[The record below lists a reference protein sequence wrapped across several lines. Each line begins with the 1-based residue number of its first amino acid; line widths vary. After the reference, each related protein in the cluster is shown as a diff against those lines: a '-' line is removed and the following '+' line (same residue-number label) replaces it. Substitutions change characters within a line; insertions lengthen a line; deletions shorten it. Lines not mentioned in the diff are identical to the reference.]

1 MREATQRERKF
12 IELVI
17 AGMPDFT
24 AARLAGYSRAMARNT
39 AWKIWKKRS
48 VAEYFTRVI
57 EQSAPPPQVVAAISR
72 MIDSRDPK
80 VSFKAIEL
88 ALRLQGIDPGA
99 LVDEPWSTRRRRLLA
114 PDQAATA
121 KE

>member
-48 VAEYFTRVI
+48 VAEYFRRVI
-57 EQSAPPPQVVAAISR
+57 EQSAPPPQVPDGNRTHVPSTGPGCYVAGDTETAGQAC
-72 MIDSRDPK
+72 
-80 VSFKAIEL
+80 SFV
-88 ALRLQGIDPGA
+88 ALQRPQPN
-99 LVDEPWSTRRRRLLA
+99 LLT
-114 PDQAATA
+114 AAGWH
-121 KE
+121 